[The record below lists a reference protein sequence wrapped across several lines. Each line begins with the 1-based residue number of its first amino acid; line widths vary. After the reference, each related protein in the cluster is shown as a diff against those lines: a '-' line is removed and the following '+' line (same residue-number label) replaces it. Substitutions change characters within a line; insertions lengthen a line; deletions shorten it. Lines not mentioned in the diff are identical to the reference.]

1 MKKKIVLGLAVA
13 LSLVCLAGC
22 GGEKKT
28 INGDVQTPG
37 QTQESK
43 ETESQQAN
51 RKGYVFK
58 SGSAVID
65 IDGDMA
71 PVAEA
76 LGEPVSYFEAASCAF
91 EGLDKT
97 YTYAGFVVETYPKND
112 KDLVSSIVIKDDSV
126 KTPEGVT
133 VGSTRDEM
141 IAAYG
146 ENYAEEAGM
155 LVYAKDGM
163 KLMFL
168 LKNDMVSSIQY
179 TSTVLSE

>member
-1 MKKKIVLGLAVA
+1 M
-13 LSLVCLAGC
+13 
-22 GGEKKT
+22 
-28 INGDVQTPG
+28 
-37 QTQESK
+37 
-43 ETESQQAN
+43 
-51 RKGYVFK
+51 
-58 SGSAVID
+58 
-65 IDGDMA
+65 
-71 PVAEA
+71 
-76 LGEPVSYFEAASCAF
+76 
-91 EGLDKT
+91 
-97 YTYAGFVVETYPKND
+97 
-112 KDLVSSIVIKDDSV
+112 SSIVIKDDSV